1 MRKALITLCVLVT
14 VSSAFALQVIEHKA
28 PITQAVVYND
38 RVEVIRSYKNTY
50 QPGEY
55 QVKLLDLPSAL
66 DDNSVRASGQ
76 GTAGVKINAVKI
88 ESVFLDTTT
97 NFKYK
102 VLEDSVDQLKE
113 QVKVYD
119 DRFFL
124 LQKEADYLEK
134 IKNASTAVSVGR
146 EAEKPKAP
154 SVAEWM
160 NLYTFYDAR
169 YEAINKEMRGIEKS
183 KKSLQAKLDALQ
195 KRLNKIAGTANLT
208 KKNVT
213 INFRV
218 LEAGT
223 LNLNLSYMMMGASW
237 HPQYDIR
244 VSPDDK
250 KVEFTYYGVIY
261 QNTGEDWKDVRVTL
275 STAQPSVSGSMP
287 ALSPWYVDVYQQYYQ
302 KGAASKRAKQN
313 ATYFNDGLS
322 GQQMSQVP
330 APAAEQMAV
339 TGGFNAGYGAAMS
352 GVVNTSVAASDVA
365 FSGTSYVFVTPGENN
380 IPSDGEPHKIPIAFE
395 TLDAEFEYSAAPRL
409 KQYAYLKGKV
419 KNTTEYPFIAGD
431 INVFFGNNFV
441 GTSSINSIIPSEKF
455 DVSLGIDEGLK
466 VTRQKVKDLTEGTKK
481 VKRTYGYKITVK
493 NLKKDKNII
502 TVNEQYPVSKND
514 KIKVKLV
521 SPKFDSPEA
530 EFGIKEKA
538 NGMIE
543 WKFQIEPQG
552 KQELELE
559 YIIEYSSDAG
569 IQGL

>member
-1 MRKALITLCVLVT
+1 MKKITLITLLALVAAN
-14 VSSAFALQVIEHKA
+14 AFALQVIEHKA

-50 QPGEY
+50 LPGEY

-119 DRFFL
+119 DRFSL

-134 IKNASTAVSVGR
+134 IKNASTAVSAGR
-146 EAEKPKAP
+146 DSEKPKAP

-160 NLYTFYDAR
+160 NLYTFYDSR
-169 YEAINKEMRGIEKS
+169 YEALNKEMRGIDKS
-183 KKSLQAKLDALQ
+183 KKSLQTRLDALQ

-261 QNTGEDWKDVRVTL
+261 QNTGEDWKDVKVTL

-287 ALSPWYVDVYQQYYQ
+287 ALSPWYVDVYQRYYQ
-302 KGAASKRAKQN
+302 KGEAAQRSKQN
-313 ATYFNDGLS
+313 MAQSQSVNIKGGRANEVAYYVDGLS
-322 GQQMSQVP
+322 TQDQAP
-330 APAAEQMAV
+330 APSPV
-339 TGGFNAGYGAAMS
+339 
-352 GVVNTSVAASDVA
+352 SVATSDVS

-466 VTRQKVKDLTEGTKK
+466 ITRQKVKDLTEGTKK
-481 VKRTYGYKITVK
+481 INRTYGYKITVK
-493 NLKKDKNII
+493 NLKKDRNIV

-530 EFGIKEKA
+530 EFGVKEKA

-559 YIIEYSSDAG
+559 YTIEYSSDTG

>member
-1 MRKALITLCVLVT
+1 MKKIAFISALALAAAN
-14 VSSAFALQVIEHKA
+14 AFALQVIEHKA
-28 PITQAVVYND
+28 SITQAVVYND
-38 RVEVIRSYKNTY
+38 RVEIIRSYKNTY
-50 QPGEY
+50 QSGEY

-66 DDNSVRASGQ
+66 DDNSVRASGS

-97 NFKYK
+97 NIKYK

-119 DRFFL
+119 DRHSL

-134 IKNASTAVSVGR
+134 IKNASTAVSAGR

-154 SVAEWM
+154 SVSEWM

-169 YEAINKEMRGIEKS
+169 YEAINKEMRGIDKS
-183 KKSLQAKLDALQ
+183 KKSLQSKLDALQ

-261 QNTGEDWKDVRVTL
+261 QNTGEDWKDVKVTL

-302 KGAASKRAKQN
+302 KGKAAQRAKQN
-313 ATYFNDGLS
+313 VSYGA
-322 GQQMSQVP
+322 QMAQAP
-330 APAAEQMAV
+330 APAMEQIQ
-339 TGGFNAGYGAAMS
+339 
-352 GVVNTSVAASDVA
+352 VVADIGSTTETVSTMGISTSDVS

-441 GTSSINSIIPSEKF
+441 GTSFINSIIPSEKF

-466 VTRQKVKDLTEGTKK
+466 ITRQKVKDLTEGAKK
-481 VKRTYGYKITVK
+481 IKRTYGYKITVK

-530 EFGIKEKA
+530 EFGVKEKA

-559 YIIEYSSDAG
+559 YIIEYSSDTG

>member
-1 MRKALITLCVLVT
+1 
-14 VSSAFALQVIEHKA
+14 
-28 PITQAVVYND
+28 
-38 RVEVIRSYKNTY
+38 
-50 QPGEY
+50 
-55 QVKLLDLPSAL
+55 
-66 DDNSVRASGQ
+66 
-76 GTAGVKINAVKI
+76 
-88 ESVFLDTTT
+88 
-97 NFKYK
+97 
-102 VLEDSVDQLKE
+102 
-113 QVKVYD
+113 
-119 DRFFL
+119 
-124 LQKEADYLEK
+124 
-134 IKNASTAVSVGR
+134 
-146 EAEKPKAP
+146 
-154 SVAEWM
+154 
-160 NLYTFYDAR
+160 
-169 YEAINKEMRGIEKS
+169 KS

-208 KKNVT
+208 KKNVS

-223 LNLNLSYMMMGASW
+223 LSLNLSYMMMGASW

-261 QNTGEDWKDVRVTL
+261 QNTGEDWKDVKVTL

-302 KGAASKRAKQN
+302 KGAASQRAKQN
-313 ATYFNDGLS
+313 VSYGA
-322 GQQMSQVP
+322 QMAQAP
-330 APAAEQMAV
+330 APAAEQEA
-339 TGGFNAGYGAAMS
+339 FKADYGSAMS
-352 GVVNTSVAASDVA
+352 GVVNASVSTSDVE
-365 FSGTSYVFVTPGENN
+365 FSGTSYVFVTPGDNN

-441 GTSSINSIIPSEKF
+441 GASSINSITPSEKF

-466 VTRQKVKDLTEGTKK
+466 ITRQKVKDLTEGTKK
-481 VKRTYGYKITVK
+481 IKRTYGYKITVK

-530 EFGIKEKA
+530 EFGVKEKA

-543 WKFQIEPQG
+543 WKFQIDPQG

-559 YIIEYSSDAG
+559 YIIEYPSEIG

>member
-1 MRKALITLCVLVT
+1 
-14 VSSAFALQVIEHKA
+14 
-28 PITQAVVYND
+28 AVVYND

-97 NFKYK
+97 NIKYK

-119 DRFFL
+119 DRYSL

-134 IKNASTAVSVGR
+134 IKNASTAVSAGR
-146 EAEKPKAP
+146 DSEKPKAP

-160 NLYTFYDAR
+160 NLYTFYDSR
-169 YEAINKEMRGIEKS
+169 YEAINKEMRGIEKN

-223 LNLNLSYMMMGASW
+223 LNLNLSYMMLGASW

-261 QNTGEDWKDVRVTL
+261 QNTGEDWKDVKVTL

-302 KGAASKRAKQN
+302 KGVAAKKAKQN
-313 ATYFNDGLS
+313 ASYGA
-322 GQQMSQVP
+322 QMAP
-330 APAAEQMAV
+330 APAMEQESYIQVRADV
-339 TGGFNAGYGAAMS
+339 TSTTKTVSSMELS
-352 GVVNTSVAASDVA
+352 TSEVD
-365 FSGTSYVFVTPGENN
+365 FSGTSYVFVTPGDNN

-395 TLDAEFEYSAAPRL
+395 TLEAEFEYSAVPRI

-466 VTRQKVKDLTEGTKK
+466 ITRQKVKDLTEGTKK
-481 VKRTYGYKITVK
+481 IKRTYGYKITVK

-530 EFGIKEKA
+530 EFGVKEKA

-559 YIIEYSSDAG
+559 YIIEYSSDTS

>member
-1 MRKALITLCVLVT
+1 MKKIALITVLALIAAN
-14 VSSAFALQVIEHKA
+14 AFALQVIEHKA

-38 RVEVIRSYKNTY
+38 RVEIIRSCKNSY

-55 QVKLLDLPSAL
+55 QVKLLDLPSSL
-66 DDNSVRASGQ
+66 DDNSVRTSGL
-76 GTAGVKINAVKI
+76 GPAEVKINAVKI
-88 ESVFLDTTT
+88 ESVYLDTT
-97 NFKYK
+97 NNIKYK

-113 QVKVYD
+113 QVKVYE
-119 DRFFL
+119 DRFSL

-134 IKNASTAVSVGR
+134 IKSASTAVSTGR
-146 EAEKPKAP
+146 DAEKPRAP
-154 SVAEWM
+154 TVSEWTG
-160 NLYTFYDAR
+160 LYIFYDAR
-169 YEAINKEMRGIEKS
+169 YEAINKEMRGIDKS

-218 LEAGT
+218 LQEGA

-244 VSPDDK
+244 VSPDDQ

-287 ALSPWYVDVYQQYYQ
+287 ALSPWYLDVYQQYYQ
-302 KGAASKRAKQN
+302 KGAAAKRATMN
-313 ATYFNDGLS
+313 VSYGA
-322 GQQMSQVP
+322 QMNQAP
-330 APAAEQMAV
+330 APAMEQIQVMADIGSTTKTV
-339 TGGFNAGYGAAMS
+339 SPM
-352 GVVNTSVAASDVA
+352 GVSTSDVE

-395 TLDAEFEYSAAPRL
+395 TLDAEFEYSAAPRI

-441 GTSSINSIIPSEKF
+441 GASSINSIIPSEKF

-481 VKRTYGYKITVK
+481 VKKTYGYKIMVK
-493 NLKKDKNII
+493 NLKANKETI

-530 EFGIKEKA
+530 EFGVKEKA

-559 YIIEYSSDAG
+559 YIIEYPSDTG